1 MPVSSIMTPD
11 VKTATADE
19 TIQTVCKSM
28 YENDIGSIVVVKRTI
43 EGINPI
49 GIITER
55 DIVRQIGFTDLFVV
69 QAPIRQIMST
79 PLVTIGAN
87 SLVRDAIEIM
97 QVKNIRRLPVMDNN
111 GKMVGIITQKDVLK
125 KMWIVQLIYIDN
137 DNDLLSPGIYV
148 HVFYKKLKYP
158 KKLILG

>member
-1 MPVSSIMTPD
+1 MRKESMPVSSIMTPD
-11 VKTATADE
+11 VKTATQDE

-87 SLVRDAIEIM
+87 SLVRDAIETM
-97 QVKNIRRLPVMDNN
+97 QVKNIRRLPVIDNK
-111 GKMVGIITQKDVLK
+111 GKMVGIVTQKDVLK
-125 KMWIVQLIYIDN
+125 KM
-137 DNDLLSPGIYV
+137 
-148 HVFYKKLKYP
+148 
-158 KKLILG
+158 

>member
-1 MPVSSIMTPD
+1 MRKESMPVSSIMTPD
-11 VKTATADE
+11 VKTATQDE

-43 EGINPI
+43 EGITPI

-97 QVKNIRRLPVMDNN
+97 EVKNIRRLPVIDNN

-125 KMWIVQLIYIDN
+125 KM
-137 DNDLLSPGIYV
+137 
-148 HVFYKKLKYP
+148 
-158 KKLILG
+158 

>member
-1 MPVSSIMTPD
+1 MRKESMPVSSIMTPD
-11 VKTATADE
+11 VKTATQDE

-79 PLVTIGAN
+79 PLVTIDAN
-87 SLVRDAIEIM
+87 SLVRDAIETM
-97 QVKNIRRLPVMDNN
+97 QVKNIRRLPVIDNK
-111 GKMVGIITQKDVLK
+111 GKMVGIVTQKDVLEK
-125 KMWIVQLIYIDN
+125 K
-137 DNDLLSPGIYV
+137 
-148 HVFYKKLKYP
+148 
-158 KKLILG
+158 

>member
-1 MPVSSIMTPD
+1 MRKESTPVSSIMTPD
-11 VKTATADE
+11 VKTATQDE

-49 GIITER
+49 GIVTER

-87 SLVRDAIEIM
+87 SLVRDAIETM
-97 QVKNIRRLPVMDNN
+97 QVKNIRRLPVIDNK

-125 KMWIVQLIYIDN
+125 KM
-137 DNDLLSPGIYV
+137 
-148 HVFYKKLKYP
+148 
-158 KKLILG
+158 

>member
-1 MPVSSIMTPD
+1 MRKESMPVSSIMTLD
-11 VKTATADE
+11 VKTATQDE

-43 EGINPI
+43 EGITPI
-49 GIITER
+49 AIITER

-97 QVKNIRRLPVMDNN
+97 QGKNIRRLPVIDNK
-111 GKMVGIITQKDVLK
+111 GKMVGIVTQKDVLK
-125 KMWIVQLIYIDN
+125 KM
-137 DNDLLSPGIYV
+137 
-148 HVFYKKLKYP
+148 
-158 KKLILG
+158 

>member
-1 MPVSSIMTPD
+1 MRKESTPVSSIMTPD
-11 VKTATADE
+11 VKTATLDE

-49 GIITER
+49 GIVTER

-97 QVKNIRRLPVMDNN
+97 QVKNIRRLPVIDNN
-111 GKMVGIITQKDVLK
+111 GKIVGITQKDVLK
-125 KMWIVQLIYIDN
+125 KM
-137 DNDLLSPGIYV
+137 
-148 HVFYKKLKYP
+148 
-158 KKLILG
+158 